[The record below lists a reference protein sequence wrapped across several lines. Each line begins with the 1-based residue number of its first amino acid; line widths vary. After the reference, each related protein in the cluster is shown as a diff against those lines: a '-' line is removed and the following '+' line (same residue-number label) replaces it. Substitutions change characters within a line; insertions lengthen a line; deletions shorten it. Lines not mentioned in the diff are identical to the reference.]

1 MISDPTVTSFYK
13 QCSLLAGFSIWSRFS
28 SYFSIIFCMSW
39 SAPITLER
47 RGWTLAVADTIKL
60 GFFSAEQ
67 NRTTNAAKL
76 GYSYGFAQAA
86 FCWEFGIPWKAPQLI
101 LQAIPVKSPSNSTA
115 EVADPPFVPHTN
127 SYHGYLRLS
136 FSKCYQ
142 KKQIYLLLPL
152 NNAPIIW
159 KAQSPTWLIGYN
171 KNNTHKYWAGNFKQ
185 CTFNEPLFIELM
197 NSF

>member
-1 MISDPTVTSFYK
+1 MISDPTVTGFYK
-13 QCSLLAGFSIWSRFS
+13 QCSLLAGFRIWSRFS

-67 NRTTNAAKL
+67 NRITSAAKL

-101 LQAIPVKSPSNSTA
+101 LQAIPVKSPSNCTA
-115 EVADPPFVPHTN
+115 EMADPPLCHTPTATTVVW
-127 SYHGYLRLS
+127 G
-136 FSKCYQ
+136 C
-142 KKQIYLLLPL
+142 P
-152 NNAPIIW
+152 
-159 KAQSPTWLIGYN
+159 SPNVIRKTDLF
-171 KNNTHKYWAGNFKQ
+171 TFTTKQ
-185 CTFNEPLFIELM
+185 CSYYLESTIPHMANWL
-197 NSF
+197 

>member
-1 MISDPTVTSFYK
+1 MISDQTVTGFYK
-13 QCSLLAGFSIWSRFS
+13 QCSLLAGFRIWSRFS

-67 NRTTNAAKL
+67 NRITSAAKL

-86 FCWEFGIPWKAPQLI
+86 FCWEFGIPW
-101 LQAIPVKSPSNSTA
+101 IPSTA
-115 EVADPPFVPHTN
+115 DPASNPSEEPLKLHCRDGRPPFVPHTN
-127 SYHGYLRLS
+127 SYHGCLRLS

-142 KKQIYLLLPL
+142 KNRFIYF
-152 NNAPIIW
+152 
-159 KAQSPTWLIGYN
+159 YD
-171 KNNTHKYWAGNFKQ
+171 
-185 CTFNEPLFIELM
+185 
-197 NSF
+197 